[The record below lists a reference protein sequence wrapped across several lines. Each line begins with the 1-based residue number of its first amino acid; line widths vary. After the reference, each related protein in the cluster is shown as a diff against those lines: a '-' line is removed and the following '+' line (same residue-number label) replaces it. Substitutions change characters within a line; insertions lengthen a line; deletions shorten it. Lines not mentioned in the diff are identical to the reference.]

1 MTDRCLIV
9 SADDFGL
16 TPGVD
21 RGIMTAVAAGAVT
34 SVGVIANLAEPA
46 AVARL
51 AAAGVQPSI
60 GVHLNLTTGRPVL
73 PPQQV
78 PSLVDGQGAFRPLA
92 ALTRRA
98 LAGRLSRREV
108 ASELE
113 AQVGAVRAAGV
124 TVDHLDSHQH
134 VHLLPGVMAAIIRL
148 AHRTGVD
155 RLRSHAPL
163 LIGHGSALGYYVRHP
178 RRILT
183 HAGKRMLTARLGRA
197 GLRGPDGMV
206 GPALLLERPPSG
218 PLAEWAA
225 ILAGL
230 PVGTWELVVHPAEVD
245 GTSATDLAR
254 LGALVERRTAE
265 LGALTSPA
273 FQSMVRAAQV
283 TLVPFRAVERRL
295 GPQPLVAAERRQ
307 DDARHAA

>member
-1 MTDRCLIV
+1 
-9 SADDFGL
+9 
-16 TPGVD
+16 
-21 RGIMTAVAAGAVT
+21 
-34 SVGVIANLAEPA
+34 
-46 AVARL
+46 
-51 AAAGVQPSI
+51 
-60 GVHLNLTTGRPVL
+60 
-73 PPQQV
+73 
-78 PSLVDGQGAFRPLA
+78 
-92 ALTRRA
+92 
-98 LAGRLSRREV
+98 
-108 ASELE
+108 
-113 AQVGAVRAAGV
+113 
-124 TVDHLDSHQH
+124 
-134 VHLLPGVMAAIIRL
+134 
-148 AHRTGVD
+148 
-155 RLRSHAPL
+155 
-163 LIGHGSALGYYVRHP
+163 
-178 RRILT
+178 
-183 HAGKRMLTARLGRA
+183 
-197 GLRGPDGMV
+197 MV